1 MVVFGV
7 VAAYVG
13 FYAPKDQLQYLAQF
27 APPQNQRGQA
37 GGQGGHFGLRGDA
50 PVPVLVAVAKKAEVP
65 VYFDGVGSSP
75 ALNTGTVP
83 APVDGKL
90 MSVNSHNS
98 HNVAHHFA
106 FPALPP

>member
-50 PVPVLVAVAKKAEVP
+50 PVPVLVAVAKKGEVP
-65 VYFDGVGSSP
+65 GYFDGVGSSR
-75 ALNTGTVP
+75 ALNTGTVRP
-83 APVDGKL
+83 PGDGKL
-90 MSVNSHNS
+90 MSVNFQEGQ
-98 HNVAHHFA
+98 NV
-106 FPALPP
+106 